1 MDRNHI
7 QFCLDKS
14 KIDLRQLKRLFEV
27 GAFWAK
33 DRKIEEISIAIE
45 NSNPV
50 VSVWQQRNLIG
61 FARATSD
68 GVYRAAIWDVVID
81 PKYRGY
87 GIGTKLVETV
97 LAHPMVNKVEKV
109 YLTTTNQKSFYQSIG
124 FQPNT
129 SNTMVLLNSKGAES
143 VPLLEGKVRQEKTYQ
158 VSYSSL
164 DNN

>member
-1 MDRNHI
+1 MDYNHI

-14 KIDLRQLKRLFEV
+14 KIDLQQLKRLFEV

-33 DRKIEEISIAIE
+33 DRTIEEISIAIK

-50 VSVWQQRNLIG
+50 VSVWKQKKLVG

-81 PKYRGY
+81 PECRGQ

-97 LAHPMVNKVEKV
+97 LAHPLVNKVEKV

-124 FQPNT
+124 FQVNT
-129 SNTMVLLNSKGAES
+129 TNTMVLLNQSDTES
-143 VPLLEGKVRQEKTYQ
+143 VPLLEESTLQEKTY
-158 VSYSSL
+158 
-164 DNN
+164 

>member
-1 MDRNHI
+1 MDDSHI

-33 DRKIEEISIAIE
+33 DREIEEMAIAIE

-50 VSVWQQRNLIG
+50 VSVWKQRNLIG

-68 GVYRAAIWDVVID
+68 GIYRAAIWDVVID
-81 PKYRGY
+81 PEYRGY

-97 LAHPMVNKVEKV
+97 LAHPMVNKVERV
-109 YLTTTNQKSFYQSIG
+109 YLTTTNQKNFYQSIG
-124 FQPNT
+124 FQQNT
-129 SNTMVLLNSKGAES
+129 TNTMVLFNKKNTES
-143 VPLLEGKVRQEKTYQ
+143 IPRLEETALQEIKKI
-158 VSYSSL
+158 SY
-164 DNN
+164 